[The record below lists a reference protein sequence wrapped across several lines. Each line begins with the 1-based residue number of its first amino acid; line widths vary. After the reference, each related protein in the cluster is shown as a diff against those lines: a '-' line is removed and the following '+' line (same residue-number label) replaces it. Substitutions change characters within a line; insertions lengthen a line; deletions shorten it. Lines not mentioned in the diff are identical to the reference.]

1 MTKNTKKYKLKVK
14 IGRKRNGRVFNF
26 NSDDPVKDIL
36 TIDIPKLVE
45 PVTITLEK
53 DGLKSTRILQA
64 YKARRIFN
72 NKLDAFYIIRDMHWI
87 LK

>member
-26 NSDDPVKDIL
+26 NSDDPVADLLSIELEKL
-36 TIDIPKLVE
+36 TE